1 MTTAMDRTVEPTGR
15 RPHAGAGA
23 LSLGLRRGVLELKQF
38 RRTREYVVFTLLFPV
53 MIVVIFGAVFHG
65 TLGNGVKFTQYFV
78 TGMIASGLLATSF
91 QNLAIQ
97 IPIERSRG
105 VLKRL
110 LGTPMPKAAYFIGK
124 IVMVMV
130 ISAIETAILLAI
142 AVAFYGLRLPD
153 SAGRWFTFA
162 WVSLLGITACTLAG
176 IAYSSLARTGRGA
189 PATVTPV
196 ALVLQFTSGV
206 FFVYTAV
213 PSWMQQFAALFPLK
227 WMCQGMRSVFLPD
240 SFAQREVA
248 HSWELGR
255 VALVLGAWCVA
266 ALTLCLLTFRWTDR
280 ADS

>member
-1 MTTAMDRTVEPTGR
+1 VTAVTEGTVTTPVRAR
-15 RPHAGAGA
+15 RAGA
-23 LSLGLRRGVLELKQF
+23 LTLGISRGLLELKQF

-53 MIVVIFGAVFHG
+53 MIVVIFGAIFHG
-65 TLGNGVKFTQYFV
+65 HLTPEVTFTQYFV

-97 IPIERSRG
+97 IPIERDRG

-110 LGTPMPKAAYFIGK
+110 IGTPMPRAAYFVGK
-124 IVMVMV
+124 IFMVLV
-130 ISAIETAILLAI
+130 VSVIETVILLAI
-142 AVAFYGLRLPD
+142 AVAFYNLKLPAT
-153 SAGRWFTFA
+153 AGKWVTLI

-176 IAYSSLARTGRGA
+176 IAYSSIARTGRGA

-206 FFVYTAV
+206 FFVYTNIPA
-213 PSWMQQFAALFPLK
+213 WMRDFAAIFPLK

-240 SFAQREVA
+240 SFAAREVA

-266 ALTLCLLTFRWTDR
+266 GLLLCLFTFRWTDR
-280 ADS
+280 RER